1 VYRKETQISFLQAN
15 KSGLITDYEEFS
27 KASQH
32 YADVLNNEI
41 ANMNLE
47 SSSLHSGSITLFHS
61 EISKLQETLFSLC
74 LYLIKEIQANLSEIK
89 FPQANSALVPPS
101 IEELED
107 VYKKKN
113 TTILLMSDL
122 VAFQKKAAE
131 AGNAYFWNLQEIDAK
146 RNLSRQ
152 MFRILDELEENL
164 MEESRFIPQHMRALL
179 YQNLGIV
186 LFEEFQNVKIVDLLA
201 AARSNIEN
209 SLAIFNQPT
218 FSLSTDSSVQL
229 EHLQSIQM
237 LAAIDCLNHQFGSGI
252 SFWKKAILKARQ
264 NAGLL
269 TTGIHYE
276 KLSIVLY
283 NAAICY
289 QENNE
294 SSTALN
300 LLIDSKLIVES
311 LIESKS
317 AKSFNSASPSS
328 SAFQQEI
335 QDLEFLLSSIES
347 YRNHLQELVRD
358 QPKVIPEGINRMK
371 TIQTEQGV
379 KYIPTIGDERADA
392 KDDDDYEWE
401 ECLDF
406 EADGCESFYVT
417 SETEGSNVLDNDD
430 EHLYEG
436 LSEEERLELMDV
448 RSRYGKFTE
457 KQKDSKTIGGAILS
471 NDEDKIEGLR
481 KENEDLKE
489 KLGKSQREIVKL
501 ERILV
506 SHSFLLNYSLDY
518 CSFSGSN

>member
-1 VYRKETQISFLQAN
+1 VYRKETQRSFLQAN

-41 ANMNLE
+41 AKMNLE
-47 SSSLHSGSITLFHS
+47 SSSLHSRSIALFHN

-74 LYLIKEIQANLSEIK
+74 LYRIKEIQANLSEIK
-89 FPQANSALVPPS
+89 FPQATSALVPPA
-101 IEELED
+101 IEELKD
-107 VYKKKN
+107 IYKKKN

-131 AGNAYFWNLQEIDAK
+131 AGNAYFWNLQEIAAK
-146 RNLSRQ
+146 RNLSRH

-164 MEESRFIPQHMRALL
+164 MDESRFVPQHMRALL

-186 LFEEFQNVKIVDLLA
+186 LFEEFQKVKMVDLLA
-201 AARSNIEN
+201 EARNNIEN

-218 FSLSTDSSVQL
+218 FSLSSDSSVQL

-264 NAGLL
+264 NTGLL

-300 LLIDSKLIVES
+300 LLTDSKLMVES
-311 LIESKS
+311 LIESKN
-317 AKSFNSASPSS
+317 AKSFNSASSS
-328 SAFQQEI
+328 SSTFQQEI

-347 YRNHLQELVRD
+347 YRNHLQELIRD
-358 QPKVIPEGINRMK
+358 QPKAIPEGINRMK

-379 KYIPTIGDERADA
+379 KYIPAIINNHIDA

-417 SETEGSNVLDNDD
+417 NETEESNVLDNDD
-430 EHLYEG
+430 ERLYEG
-436 LSEEERLELMDV
+436 LSEEERLELMDI
-448 RSRYGKFTE
+448 RSRYGKYTE
-457 KQKDSKTIGGAILS
+457 KQKDKKITGGAIDS
-471 NDEDKIEGLR
+471 TEEDKVEGLR
-481 KENEDLKE
+481 KENDHLKE
-489 KLGKSQREIVKL
+489 KLKKL
-501 ERILV
+501 ERENDKLKRILV
-506 SHSFLLNYSLDY
+506 SAAF
-518 CSFSGSN
+518 FF